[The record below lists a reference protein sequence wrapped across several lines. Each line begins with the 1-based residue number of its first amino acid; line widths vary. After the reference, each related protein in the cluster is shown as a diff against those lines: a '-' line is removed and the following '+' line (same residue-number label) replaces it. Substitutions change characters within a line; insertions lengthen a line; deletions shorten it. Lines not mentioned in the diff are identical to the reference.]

1 MQIQFTYLTRDHRTM
16 AYDYDH
22 FRQELKPQH
31 PCERGHS
38 HGQWSRSKSPV
49 SRSQKKLQ
57 FNFEQLLTE
66 LSCIFAAMEEKD
78 LKQTAREKAVSIEEQ
93 YVVNH
98 VESGLPRWLIEAAF
112 VCYLLQAV
120 INWAPLLNWMN
131 DVHLSW
137 VRGIVQTFGAVVMYV
152 GLMRGMKSLYRPFKV
167 WWWIV
172 IVLNLAGFVTELFPA
187 IMYSVGL
194 PVAVSLMLVYLPLGS
209 LIIFNY
215 RGRLRQ
221 VGLWM
226 VLYILIS
233 SIIPIVSF
241 LLVGPDSGLAN
252 LPMEIPTIAVIVVYA
267 WVQRRVLI

>member
-38 HGQWSRSKSPV
+38 HGQLSRSKSPV

-98 VESGLPRWLIEAAF
+98 VESGLPRWLIEVAF

-131 DVHLSW
+131 DAHFSW
-137 VRGIVQTFGAVVMYV
+137 ARGIVQTFGAVVMYV

>member
-1 MQIQFTYLTRDHRTM
+1 MG
-16 AYDYDH
+16 
-22 FRQELKPQH
+22 
-31 PCERGHS
+31 PCL
-38 HGQWSRSKSPV
+38 V
-49 SRSQKKLQ
+49 VLFQKKLQ
-57 FNFEQLLTE
+57 FIFEQLLTE

-78 LKQTAREKAVSIEEQ
+78 LKQTASEKAVSIEEQ

-98 VESGLPRWLIEAAF
+98 VESGLPRWLIEVAF

-120 INWAPLLNWMN
+120 VNWAPLMNWMN
-131 DVHLSW
+131 EAHLSW
-137 VRGIVQTFGAVVMYV
+137 VRGIVQTFGAVVMYI
-152 GLMRGMKSLYRPFKV
+152 GLMHGMKPLYRPFTV

-172 IVLNLAGFVTELFPA
+172 IALNLAGFVTELVPA
-187 IMYSVGL
+187 IMYSIGL

-215 RGRLRQ
+215 RGKLRQ